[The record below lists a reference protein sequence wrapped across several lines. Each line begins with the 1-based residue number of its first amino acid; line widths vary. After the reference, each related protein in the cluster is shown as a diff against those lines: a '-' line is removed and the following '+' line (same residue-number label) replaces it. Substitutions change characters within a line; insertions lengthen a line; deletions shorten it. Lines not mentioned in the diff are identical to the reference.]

1 MVEFAADV
9 ALAVLALAAA
19 AWVLLFDVLCIG
31 SCTDTPDAGAWSWL
45 AIGCAVSG
53 AGLLLLARRRLA
65 GRLLLGAAIALALAS
80 TIAG

>member
-1 MVEFAADV
+1 MAA
-9 ALAVLALAAA
+9 
-19 AWVLLFDVLCIG
+19 G
-31 SCTDTPDAGAWSWL
+31 TDTPDAGAWSWL

-80 TIAG
+80 TLAG